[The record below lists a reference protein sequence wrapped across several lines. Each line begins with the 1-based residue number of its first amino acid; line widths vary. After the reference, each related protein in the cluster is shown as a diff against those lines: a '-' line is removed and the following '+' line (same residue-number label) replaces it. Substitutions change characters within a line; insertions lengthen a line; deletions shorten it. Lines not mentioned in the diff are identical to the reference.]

1 MKKIKSMMLYS
12 AMAVFAL
19 TSCDDDDDDPAPTA
33 CSNPEV
39 KASDTTASGTQI
51 IYKNC
56 NVTSSETWT
65 KDNIYVLNSR
75 ITVTNNATLTIE
87 PGTVIKGAPG
97 AGASST
103 ALVISKEGMI
113 MANGTAQEPIIFTST
128 ADNIE
133 PGQTESP
140 NLQPN
145 NNGLWGGVIILG
157 DAHISASADEVQIE
171 GIPTSDQNG
180 LYGGSN
186 DADNSGVFTYVSIRH
201 GGTNIGAGNEIN
213 GLTLGGVGSGT
224 TINHIEI
231 VANQDDGVEWFGG
244 TVNVSDVLV
253 WNCGDDGLDTDQD
266 WTGTCNNFLVVTPQ
280 GGSAFE
286 LDGPE
291 GPAATGTHLFTNGT
305 VYAGGSIDHLVDW
318 DDNTNAALNNVYFYG
333 LDAGYGA
340 TSDFDPFESFGGNMS
355 VPTTNL
361 EITLATGVLVDLFS
375 SGTAPAGITAVLAGA
390 STVGV
395 QDVSE
400 FDWTLASESGALAQI
415 GL

>member
-19 TSCDDDDDDPAPTA
+19 TSCDKDDDDNTSMG
-33 CSNPEV
+33 CSNSEV
-39 KASDTTASGTQI
+39 MASDTTANGTQI
-51 IYKNC
+51 IYKDC
-56 NVTSSETWT
+56 NVTSSETWS
-65 KDNIYVLNSR
+65 KDNIYVLRSR
-75 ITVTNNATLTIE
+75 ITVTSGATLTIQ

-103 ALVISKEGMI
+103 ALVVAKDGKI
-113 MANGTAQEPIIFTST
+113 MAEGTASEPIIFTST

-133 PGQTESP
+133 PGQIESP
-140 NLQPN
+140 NLKPD
-145 NNGLWGGVIILG
+145 NNGQWGGVIILG
-157 DAHISASADEVQIE
+157 DAHISASAEEVQIE

-186 DADNSGVFTYVSIRH
+186 DTHSSGTFAYVSIRH

-224 TINHIEI
+224 DIHHIEI
-231 VANQDDGVEWFGG
+231 VANQDDGIEWFGG
-244 TVNVSDVLV
+244 TVNVSNVLV

-266 WTGTCNNFLVVTPQ
+266 WTGNCDNFLIVTPQ

-291 GPAATGTHLFTNGT
+291 GPAATGTHTFTRGT
-305 VYAGGSIDHLVDW
+305 VYAGDNIDHLVDW
-318 DDNTNAALNNVYFYG
+318 DDDTNAELDGVYFFG
-333 LDAGYGA
+333 LDASYAA
-340 TSDFDPFESFGGNMS
+340 TSDFEPFESFGGDGSGTQNIE
-355 VPTTNL
+355 VNVV
-361 EITLATGVLVDLFS
+361 TGALVDLFS
-375 SGTAPAGITAVLAGA
+375 NGTVPSGVTAVGTA
-390 STVGV
+390 TVGA
-395 QDVSE
+395 DASA
-400 FDWTLASESGALAQI
+400 FGWTWANQSGALAQI